1 MSQLLLLGNPRRR
14 RRKVRVHARK
24 RRGRKRM
31 SALQLKYFGKRRS
44 RRHTRVR
51 VRARRRSRTI
61 TLSPNPIRR
70 RRRGRA
76 LARIRRRFRRNPING
91 ARITAT
97 TRSITN
103 AITGAA
109 TGAAGAIAVDVLMGQ
124 ASRFLPATM
133 TARYNAQGGMNV
145 PYYGVKI
152 GLALGVG
159 ILGAQF
165 LPGRM
170 KGIAAKL
177 AEGSLVVQGYEILRS
192 FVPPALLLGYYN
204 PATVTGAE
212 SLARRRSS
220 GMRAYLP
227 RGSALGRL
235 GASFGA
241 GSAMRDLGINTN
253 EDRVGEGQV
262 F

>member
-1 MSQLLLLGNPRRR
+1 MTAKQL
-14 RRKVRVHARK
+14 
-24 RRGRKRM
+24 M
-31 SALQLKYFGKRRS
+31 YFGKRRH

-61 TLSPNPIRR
+61 IMASNPIRR
-70 RRRGRA
+70 HRRRGRA

-91 ARITAT
+91 ARIHAT
-97 TRSITN
+97 TSSITR

-109 TGAAGAIAVDVLMGQ
+109 TGAAGAIVVDVLMGQ

-145 PYYGVKI
+145 PYYGVKL

-170 KGIAAKL
+170 KGMAAKF

-192 FVPPALLLGYYN
+192 FVPPSILLGYYN
-204 PATVTGAE
+204 PATVA
-212 SLARRRSS
+212 SLDAARRGGGGRL
-220 GMRAYLP
+220 RAYLP
-227 RGSALGRL
+227 RTSALGRL

-241 GSAMRDLGINTN
+241 GSANYGLGFDTR
-253 EDRVGEGQV
+253 EDRIGEGQV

>member
-1 MSQLLLLGNPRRR
+1 MTAKQLLYFGLKRRR
-14 RRKVRVHARK
+14 RH
-24 RRGRKRM
+24 
-31 SALQLKYFGKRRS
+31 S
-44 RRHTRVR
+44 RVR

-61 TLSPNPIRR
+61 TMSPNPIRR
-70 RRRGRA
+70 ARRRGA

-91 ARITAT
+91 TSIRAT
-97 TRSITN
+97 TSSITR

-145 PYYGVKI
+145 PYYGVKL

-170 KGIAAKL
+170 KGMAAKL

-192 FVPPALLLGYYN
+192 FVPPSILLGYYN
-204 PATVTGAE
+204 PAVVA
-212 SLARRRSS
+212 SQDQLNAMRNRRM
-220 GMRAYLP
+220 GAYLP
-227 RGSALGRL
+227 RRSAMGRL

-241 GSAMRDLGINTN
+241 GSAMYGTGFDTR
-253 EDRVGEGQV
+253 EDRIGEGQV

>member
-14 RRKVRVHARK
+14 RRKVHVHARK
-24 RRGRKRM
+24 RRGRRRM
-31 SALQLKYFGKRRS
+31 SALQLKYFGKRR
-44 RRHTRVR
+44 RHSRVR

-61 TLSPNPIRR
+61 TMSPNPIHRRR

-76 LARIRRRFRRNPING
+76 LARIARRFRRNPING
-91 ARITAT
+91 ARIRAT
-97 TRSITN
+97 TGSITR

-124 ASRFLPATM
+124 ASRFLPANM

-170 KGIAAKL
+170 KAMAAKL

-192 FVPPALLLGYYN
+192 FVPPSILLGYYN
-204 PATVTGAE
+204 PAVVASQGQ
-212 SLARRRSS
+212 LAA
-220 GMRAYLP
+220 MRARKMGAYLP
-227 RGSALGRL
+227 RRTALGRL

-241 GSAMRDLGINTN
+241 GSANYGLGFDTK